1 MQITNNIRTWCT
13 LMNELLRNI
22 PQVEKL
28 LQENEIAA
36 FIPVIGRSNVTSIT
50 RKCTQKF
57 RADLRAGAEADPST
71 LKSMIVSAC
80 TEKRKEK
87 IQRVINCTGV
97 IIHTNLGRAPL
108 GDDIFQKL
116 KEEISGYCNLEFS
129 IPEKKRGKRG
139 GFAEELICTIT
150 GGEDALIVNNNAS
163 SVFLILKEFAEGK
176 EAIVSR
182 GELIQ
187 IGGGFRIP
195 DIMAHSGAK
204 LVEVGTTNITTLNDY
219 QSVINENTSML
230 FSAHTSNFRLEGFTE
245 SPSLK
250 ELASL
255 KNNNVIFVRDLGS
268 GNLTETRISNFEQ
281 TVFSELS
288 QGPDLVCFSGDKLLG
303 GGQAGII
310 TGKKDLIARL
320 RKNPLMRMLRVDKI
334 TYTILQETLLK
345 YVNSEEERI
354 ELRSMITRK
363 TDDVSRVVNRFIKMC
378 APENDMLKK
387 VKINGTFGG
396 GSMPGKEIES
406 YGVEVNASGKS
417 PDEVYDYFLSCI
429 PPVTGIVQEGKF
441 ILNFLTVFEKDMKN
455 LAAAVKGLGGGKR

>member
-1 MQITNNIRTWCT
+1 LQITNNIRTGCI

-36 FIPVIGRSNVTSIT
+36 FIPVIGRSNVAAII
-50 RKCTQKF
+50 RRCTERF
-57 RADLRAGAEADPST
+57 RENLRAGAETDSGA
-71 LKSMIVSAC
+71 LKSMILSAC
-80 TEKRKEK
+80 AAKRKEK

-97 IIHTNLGRAPL
+97 VIHTNLGRAPL
-108 GDDIFQKL
+108 GEDIFQKL
-116 KEEISGYCNLEFS
+116 REEISGYCNLEFS

-139 GFAEELICTIT
+139 GFAEELICALT

-195 DIMAHSGAK
+195 EIMAHSGAK
-204 LVEVGTTNITTLNDY
+204 LVEVGTTNITTTDDY
-219 QSVINENTSML
+219 SRNINENTAML
-230 FSAHTSNFRLEGFTE
+230 FSAHTSNFKIEGFTK

-255 KNNNVIFVRDLGS
+255 KNDRVIFVRDLGS
-268 GNLTETRISNFEQ
+268 GNLTETAIHNFEQ
-281 TVFSELS
+281 TVYSELT

-303 GGQAGII
+303 GCQAGII
-310 TGKKDLIARL
+310 TGRKDLIALL

-334 TYTILQETLLK
+334 TYTILQETLLE
-345 YVNSEEERI
+345 YVNSREERI
-354 ELRSMITRK
+354 GVRGMITRK
-363 TDDVSRVVNRFIKMC
+363 PDDISRAVNRFIKMC
-378 APENDMLKK
+378 GPANNMLKK
-387 VKINGTFGG
+387 VKVNGTYGG
-396 GSMPGKEIES
+396 GSMPGQEIES

-455 LAAAVKGLGGGKR
+455 LAGAVKGLGGGKR

>member
-1 MQITNNIRTWCT
+1 
-13 LMNELLRNI
+13 MNDLLRNI

-36 FIPVIGRSNVTSIT
+36 FIPVIGRSNVTAIT
-50 RKCTQKF
+50 RRCTEKF

-108 GDDIFQKL
+108 GDDIFTRL
-116 KEEISGYCNLEFS
+116 KDEISGYCNLEFS

-139 GFAEELICTIT
+139 GFAEELICTLT

-176 EAIVSR
+176 EVIVSR

-195 DIMAHSGAK
+195 DIMAESGAE
-204 LVEVGTTNITTLNDY
+204 LVEAGTTNITTIDDY
-219 QSVINENTSML
+219 WRNINENTAMI

-268 GNLTETRISNFEQ
+268 GNLTETSIRNFEQ
-281 TVFSELS
+281 TVFGELS

-303 GGQAGII
+303 GCQAGII

-334 TYTILQETLLK
+334 TYMILQETLIK
-345 YVNSEEERI
+345 YVNSAEDDI
-354 ELRSMITRK
+354 TLRSMIMRK
-363 TDDVSRVVNRFIKMC
+363 PEAVSRIVSRFIKMC
-378 APENDMLKK
+378 GPENSMLKK
-387 VKINGTFGG
+387 ISVKGTFGG
-396 GSMPGKEIES
+396 GSMPGQEIES
-406 YGVEVNASGKS
+406 FGVEVTVKDKS

-429 PPVTGIVQEGKF
+429 PPVTGVVQEGKF
-441 ILNFLTVFEKDMKN
+441 ILNFLTVFEKDMKD
-455 LAAAVKGLGGGKR
+455 LAEAVKGLARN

>member
-1 MQITNNIRTWCT
+1 
-13 LMNELLRNI
+13 MNDLLRNI

-36 FIPVIGRSNVTSIT
+36 FIPVIGRANTTAIT
-50 RKCTQKF
+50 RRCTEKF

-97 IIHTNLGRAPL
+97 VIHTNLGRAPL
-108 GDDIFQKL
+108 GEDIFSKL
-116 KEEISGYCNLEFS
+116 KDEISGYCNLEFS

-139 GFAEELICTIT
+139 GFAEELICTLT

-176 EAIVSR
+176 ETIVSR

-195 DIMAHSGAK
+195 DIMAHSGAQ
-204 LVEVGTTNITTLNDY
+204 LVEVGTTNITTIDDY
-219 QSVINENTSML
+219 WRNINENTSMI

-245 SPSLK
+245 SPSLS

-268 GNLTETRISNFEQ
+268 GNLTETGIRNFEQ

-303 GGQAGII
+303 GCQAGII
-310 TGKKDLIARL
+310 TGRKDLIARL

-334 TYTILQETLLK
+334 TYTILQETLIK
-345 YVNSEEERI
+345 YVNSAEDNI
-354 ELRSMITRK
+354 TLRSMVMRK
-363 TDDVSRVVNRFIKMC
+363 PDAVSRMVSRFIKMC
-378 APENDMLKK
+378 GPENSMLKK
-387 VKINGTFGG
+387 ISVKGTFGG
-396 GSMPGKEIES
+396 GSMPGEEIES
-406 YGVEVNASGKS
+406 FGVEVTVKEKS
-417 PDEVYDYFLSCI
+417 PDEIYDYFLSCI
-429 PPVTGIVQEGKF
+429 PPVTGVVQDGKF
-441 ILNFLTVFEKDMKN
+441 MLNFLTVFEKDMKK
-455 LAAAVKGLGGGKR
+455 LAEAVKGLGDK